1 MAVGKRPGRRSQASN
16 DFLEPK
22 APTSVSATDVGT
34 GRAFNDGA
42 ATVTF
47 SLPGDSPA
55 ATSYTVTAT
64 ASGQTTRTATGASS
78 PITVTGLASAIQ
90 YSITVTA
97 TNASGTSAAS
107 SATTVTATTVPAT
120 MSAPTATAG
129 VAQDTVSWTAPATGG
144 KSISLYRWTSSDG
157 KTGTTASTSVT
168 VTQEGGTSQTYQ
180 VRAENANG
188 AGVYSPSSNSVTT
201 QSPFFPPSFPFFPP
215 GFGPSFPFFP
225 PGFGPTFGPFFPPSF
240 AGGKGFF

>member
-78 PITVTGLASAIQ
+78 PITVTGLASNVQ

-97 TNASGTSAAS
+97 TNNAGTSAAS
-107 SATTVTATTVPAT
+107 SAATVTATTVPAAP
-120 MSAPTATAG
+120 SAPSVSST
-129 VAQDTVSWTAPATGG
+129 VVNQDSISWSPPNNGG
-144 KSISLYRWTSSDG
+144 KAIS
-157 KTGTTASTSVT
+157 
-168 VTQEGGTSQTYQ
+168 
-180 VRAENANG
+180 
-188 AGVYSPSSNSVTT
+188 SPRL
-201 QSPFFPPSFPFFPP
+201 F
-215 GFGPSFPFFP
+215 
-225 PGFGPTFGPFFPPSF
+225 
-240 AGGKGFF
+240 

>member
-78 PITVTGLASAIQ
+78 PITVTGLASNVQ

-97 TNASGTSAAS
+97 TNNAGTSAAS
-107 SATTVTATTVPAT
+107 SAATVTATTVPAAP
-120 MSAPTATAG
+120 SAPSVSST
-129 VAQDTVSWTAPATGG
+129 VVNQDSISWSPPNNGG
-144 KSISLYRWTSSDG
+144 KAITGYRWESSDN
-157 KTGTTASTSVT
+157 KSANVAANVTSAT
-168 VTQEGGTSQTYQ
+168 VTQEGGTSQTYK
-180 VRAENANG
+180 VRASNANG
-188 AGVYSPSSNSVTT
+188 DGQFSANSSSVTT
-201 QSPFFPPSFPFFPP
+201 FSPFFPNWPWHGSFRFVFPSRWRNPALLRALPLRSAKPFQ
-215 GFGPSFPFFP
+215 
-225 PGFGPTFGPFFPPSF
+225 
-240 AGGKGFF
+240 